1 MNRLWTTVTVIL
13 LLLVFIGYMVFDLT
27 MKTEPAPEAS
37 LTEADT
43 LIADQWII
51 SKVFDPGKGRL
62 NAVAVSVDGKIIL
75 GGESFVACYDSAFVL
90 HWEYK
95 TSMPVMALAFSKEKI
110 YAVSGNIIEVLNLN
124 GEKDEEWGPYGDR
137 SLITSISA
145 NDTYVAFADAGDKM
159 IYILDREGVV
169 KHMAGQSEEPFIIP
183 SPYFDVVLGTDN
195 TLYVANTGKRR
206 IERRN
211 IDGTLLDFFGE
222 EGTAPGA
229 FCGCCNPA
237 HFTVIPGGYITAEK
251 GLNRI
256 KILGSKGEFVEA
268 VSFSN
273 KFIPSVPL
281 DIASAD
287 GSKIYAA
294 NPADSKLYS
303 FKRK

>member
-1 MNRLWTTVTVIL
+1 MNRLWTTVTLIL

-27 MKTEPAPEAS
+27 MKTDPAPEAYV
-37 LTEADT
+37 TETDSQV
-43 LIADQWII
+43 ADQWVI
-51 SKVFDPGKGRL
+51 SEVFEPGKGRL
-62 NAVAVSVDGKIIL
+62 EAVAVSANGMIIL
-75 GGESFVACYDSAFVL
+75 GGESFIACYDPAFIFQ
-90 HWEYK
+90 WEYK
-95 TSMPVMALAFSKEKI
+95 SGMPVQALAYSNEKI
-110 YAVSGNIIEVLNLN
+110 YAVSGNLIEVLNSK
-124 GEKDEEWGPYGDR
+124 GEKVEEWGPYGDK

-145 NDTYVAFADAGDKM
+145 NDTYVAFADAGNKK
-159 IYILDREGVV
+159 IYILDKAGIV
-169 KHMAGQSEEPFIIP
+169 KNMTGESDEPFIIP
-183 SPYFDVVLGTDN
+183 SPYFDVILGSDN

-211 IDGTLLDFFGE
+211 IDGTLLDFFGH

-237 HFTVIPGGYITAEK
+237 HFALIPGGYITAEK

-256 KILGSKGEFVEA
+256 KILGSKGEFIEA

-281 DIASAD
+281 DVASAD
-287 GSKIYAA
+287 GSIIYAA